1 MDANAAYIWLMR
13 AAVNSALDAAD
24 IHVLASIFAMAMDEA
39 GTDTAA
45 ISEGVGLAGAE
56 LIMLAGLAFPG
67 ASVAFENFA
76 QHAEMTVDDEEQSL
90 RDVLLMHA
98 SGGRALAR
106 PLAAMIARRC
116 KSPHHL
122 WQDLGLRNRGELS
135 ALMNRHFATLARRN
149 SGDMK
154 WKKFLYRLVCG
165 SEGFTLCVAPVCSD
179 CDDFMNCFGAE
190 DGEARLARARNMPP
204 QPAHL

>member
-1 MDANAAYIWLMR
+1 MDANAAYGWLMR
-13 AAVNSALDAAD
+13 AAAASALDAVD
-24 IHVLASIFAMAMDEA
+24 IHVLASIFAVAMDEA
-39 GTDTAA
+39 GADTAA
-45 ISEGVGLAGAE
+45 ISDGVGLSGAE
-56 LIMLAGLAFPG
+56 LMMLAGFAFPG
-67 ASVAFENFA
+67 ASVAFENIA
-76 QHAEMTVDDEEQSL
+76 RHADVTIDDEEQSL
-90 RDVLLMHA
+90 RDVLLMYA
-98 SGGRALAR
+98 SGGRALER

-165 SEGFTLCVAPVCSD
+165 TEGFTLCVAPICSD
-179 CDDFMNCFGAE
+179 CDDFVNCFGAE
-190 DGEARLARARNMPP
+190 DGEARLARARNMGL
-204 QPAHL
+204 QTVHM